1 MTYKTNHHLI
11 EYKMDLIIKI
21 RQTTLIAIGW
31 PKKPMINPI
40 IRNINGISMTFF
52 KSTTLVKYSLSVLIF
67 IRYLVI
73 TNNIISI
80 KIKSRPYKD
89 SLNSE
94 FGLLATKIVK

>member
-1 MTYKTNHHLI
+1 M
-11 EYKMDLIIKI
+11 
-21 RQTTLIAIGW
+21 A
-31 PKKPMINPI
+31 
-40 IRNINGISMTFF
+40 FF

-67 IRYLVI
+67 IRYRAI

-89 SLNSE
+89 SLNNE